1 MNLIFK
7 LQHICLK
14 FSLKMPPTSLMHV
27 SVIGSGRDG
36 TPKSLLI
43 CTDTTRYLVNCGE
56 GTQRIITEHRSKA
69 SRIQHAFF
77 TRMSWDYFSGLL
89 GVALT
94 VRAAGVK
101 KMFVHGPSNGAEL
114 MKLTRHFADANT
126 TDVVQSDILNQ
137 PFIDQDF
144 RITAFELSDQ
154 DTDGPDAKRP
164 HLDKPDKPTY
174 AYFFQAF
181 RLNNKLDP
189 KECIAHGIPPHVM
202 RSPAI
207 RKLTEGEP
215 LILEDGRTIAPS
227 DVTTSAPTPQNIL
240 VVDCPHSS
248 YVSRLLK
255 NSDIFHALSIS
266 TEAAPEKKNRGT
278 VAGVSLV
285 VHFLPRGLFSE
296 EAYQEF
302 VKKLEDYGQTD
313 DTDGTESTRKQ
324 PVRHLVLDGS
334 SQQPP
339 ISGIYA
345 QSAVLNRFFD
355 SEVYP
360 KLASLKTP
368 PSFQPLAIEP
378 FSPVVFGAPLLTYHL
393 RPHRGFSTD
402 HCINLS
408 EENLINESFDPL
420 YVSQVEAEEA
430 FKKMREELRVASEK
444 RTPDKDAGRLQ
455 NQDWP
460 ELIFLGTASSAPS
473 KYRNISGIL
482 LRTSEDECILMDC
495 GEGTLNQLYAML
507 GVEGTHRL
515 LRGLKL
521 ILITHMHAD
530 HHGGVLTIA
539 AKYRQLMFET
549 NAQPSALPVLAPP
562 PFWRWTKSF
571 SDLFEEPHIELF
583 SIPKVFTP
591 PENTV
596 PTDHVASGEVFLPA
610 DTSSSP
616 IWSMGGEDA
625 ALSQRWQDVL
635 TATNLKIGPVKVP
648 HTGTSW
654 AYVVERP
661 PSRASDDY
669 PAQAGWKIVYSGDT
683 PPCSQLSV
691 AGRGCDL
698 LIHEATMADG
708 YEDQAVAAR
717 HSTTSEAI
725 SVGRAMKAKFI
736 LLNHFSQRFA
746 RLPNFDTFQENIAP
760 TFDFMR
766 VRLRDLWKLPYFL
779 PYYKFAFA
787 KHWDLQQTRS
797 DANQWRKVRSE
808 RDLELARMA
817 VREAVGPR

>member
-1 MNLIFK
+1 
-7 LQHICLK
+7 
-14 FSLKMPPTSLMHV
+14 
-27 SVIGSGRDG
+27 
-36 TPKSLLI
+36 
-43 CTDTTRYLVNCGE
+43 
-56 GTQRIITEHRSKA
+56 
-69 SRIQHAFF
+69 
-77 TRMSWDYFSGLL
+77 MSWDYFSGLL

-101 KMFVHGPSNGAEL
+101 KMFVHGPPNGAEL

-144 RITAFELSDQ
+144 RITAFEL
-154 DTDGPDAKRP
+154 TNHGTGEPATKRP
-164 HLDKPDKPTY
+164 HRDEPDKPTY
-174 AYFFQAF
+174 AYLFQAL

-189 KECIAHGIPPHVM
+189 AKCVAHGIPPHVM

-215 LILEDGRTIAPS
+215 LVLDDGRTITPS
-227 DVTTSAPTPQNIL
+227 DVTTRAPAPQNIL

-248 YVSRLLK
+248 YVPRLLE
-255 NSDIFHALSIS
+255 NSDIFDALSVS
-266 TEAAPEKKNRGT
+266 PEVYSEKQNRGT

-285 VHFLPRGLFSE
+285 VHFLPRGLFYE
-296 EAYQEF
+296 QPYQEF
-302 VKKLEDYGQTD
+302 IKKLEDYGQTD
-313 DTDGTESTRKQ
+313 EADGIESTRKQ
-324 PVRHLVLDGS
+324 PVHHLVLDGS
-334 SQQPP
+334 SQHPP

-355 SEVYP
+355 SQVYP
-360 KLASLKTP
+360 KLAGLQIPVS
-368 PSFQPLAIEP
+368 SQSLAIEP
-378 FSPVVFGAPLLTYHL
+378 FSPVVFGEPLLTYHL
-393 RPHRGFSTD
+393 RPHKGFSTD

-408 EENLINESFDPL
+408 EENLISESFDPL
-420 YVSQVEAEEA
+420 YVSQAEAEDA
-430 FKKMREELRVASEK
+430 FKKMNEDLRTASER
-444 RTPDKDAGRLQ
+444 RTSDEDADRLG

-507 GVEGTHRL
+507 GVEGAHRL

-539 AKYRQLMFET
+539 SKYRQLMLET
-549 NAQPSALPVLAPP
+549 RPEPSPLPVLAPP
-562 PFWRWTKSF
+562 PFWKWIKSF
-571 SDLFEEPHIELF
+571 SDLFEESHIELF
-583 SIPKVFTP
+583 SISRVFTP
-591 PENTV
+591 PETAV
-596 PTDHVASGEVFLPA
+596 SVTSGEVFRPLDNAP
-610 DTSSSP
+610 SP

-625 ALSQRWQDVL
+625 DLSKRWQDVL
-635 TATNLKIGPVKVP
+635 TEANLKIGPVKVP

-661 PSRASDDY
+661 PSPASDDS

-683 PPCSQLSV
+683 PPYSQLAV
-691 AGRGCDL
+691 AGQGCDL

-708 YEDQAVAAR
+708 YEDQAAVR
-717 HSTTSEAI
+717 LCCMELDPTTVFGESSEPVDEQIVPFTTSEAI
-725 SVGRAMKAKFI
+725 TIGRAMKAKFI

-766 VRLRDLWKLPYFL
+766 VRLCDLWKLPYFL

-797 DANQWRKVRSE
+797 DANQWRKVRTE
-808 RDLELARMA
+808 KALEVTRLA
-817 VREAVGPR
+817 VRDAVGSQ